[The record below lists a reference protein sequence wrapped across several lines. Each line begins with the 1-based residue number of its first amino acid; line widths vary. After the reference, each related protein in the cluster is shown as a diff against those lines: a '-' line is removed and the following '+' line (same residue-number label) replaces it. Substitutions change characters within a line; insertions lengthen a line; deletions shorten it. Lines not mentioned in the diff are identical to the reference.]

1 MSFVGSGLHGRD
13 GIHRRASTLRHGPS
27 ADLNRTVRHGL
38 NGGWP
43 FVVQYSGAAPEQ
55 FARLG
60 DAQGE
65 TVRFPNLD
73 GALFFACRTLAR
85 GGTVLR
91 VDGPD
96 GMTFSAEDVREYCR
110 ERA

>member
-1 MSFVGSGLHGRD
+1 MSFEGSGPHGRD
-13 GIHRRASTLRHGPS
+13 GLYRRALTLRHGTS

-38 NGGWP
+38 NGTWLY
-43 FVVQYSGAAPEQ
+43 VVHYSGAAPEQ

-60 DAQGE
+60 DAEGE

-91 VDGPD
+91 VEGPD
-96 GMTFSAEDVREYCR
+96 GLSFATADVQAYCR
-110 ERA
+110 ERG